1 MEEPKRIQVIRIG
14 AEAIVSKLRWNG
26 FDLISKHR
34 VPKPYRIP
42 ELDRWIR
49 DKRTIHEAK
58 ILVELKRAGVPAPAI
73 ILLDRSSSTI
83 YMQYIKGIELK
94 KALDGLDP
102 VKIKKTAEKLG
113 EIVGKMHLRRI
124 VHGDLT
130 TSNVI
135 LDEIGKIYL
144 IDFGLSSM
152 SDDVEELAVDIHLLD
167 RSLESAHHKIRERF
181 MKHFLLGYSKIV
193 GRDRTLEILRKVKEI
208 RMRGR
213 YVQRGG

>member
-1 MEEPKRIQVIRIG
+1 VEEPKQIQVIRIG

-94 KALDGLDP
+94 KALDELDP
-102 VKIKKTAEKLG
+102 VRIEKIAGKLG

-135 LDEIGKIYL
+135 LDETEKIYL
-144 IDFGLSSM
+144 IDFGLSSV

-213 YVQRGG
+213 YVKRGG

>member
-1 MEEPKRIQVIRIG
+1 VEEPKRIQVIRIG

-94 KALDGLDP
+94 KALDELDP
-102 VKIKKTAEKLG
+102 VRIEKIAGKLG
-113 EIVGKMHLRRI
+113 EIVGKMHLRGI

-135 LDEIGKIYL
+135 LDETEKIYL
-144 IDFGLSSM
+144 IDFGLSSV

-213 YVQRGG
+213 YVKRGG

>member
-26 FDLISKHR
+26 LDLISKHR

-58 ILVELKRAGVPAPAI
+58 ILVELKRAGVPAPTI

-94 KALDGLDP
+94 KALDGLNP
-102 VKIKKTAEKLG
+102 VNIKKIAEKLG
-113 EIVGKMHLRRI
+113 EIVGKMHSRRI

-135 LDEIGKIYL
+135 LDETGKIYL

-181 MKHFLLGYSKIV
+181 MKYFLLGYSKIV

>member
-94 KALDGLDP
+94 KALHELDP
-102 VKIKKTAEKLG
+102 VRIEKIAGKLG

-135 LDEIGKIYL
+135 LDETEEIYL
-144 IDFGLSSM
+144 IDFGLSSV

-213 YVQRGG
+213 YVKRGG

>member
-1 MEEPKRIQVIRIG
+1 VEEPKQIRVIRIG
-14 AEAIVSKLRWNG
+14 AEAIVSRLRWNG

-34 VPKPYRIP
+34 VPKPYRVP

-58 ILVELKRAGVPAPAI
+58 IIVELKKAGVPAPAI

-94 KALDGLDP
+94 RALDGLDP
-102 VKIKKTAEKLG
+102 IKVEKIAGRLG
-113 EIVGKMHLRRI
+113 EIVGKMHLRKI

-130 TSNVI
+130 TSNII
-135 LDEIGKIYL
+135 LDKMERIYL
-144 IDFGLSSM
+144 IDFGLSSVT
-152 SDDVEELAVDIHLLD
+152 DDIEELAVDIHLLD

-213 YVQRGG
+213 YVKRGG

>member
-1 MEEPKRIQVIRIG
+1 MEEPKQIQVIRIG

-94 KALDGLDP
+94 KALDELDP
-102 VKIKKTAEKLG
+102 VRIEKIAGKLG
-113 EIVGKMHLRRI
+113 EIVGKMHLRGI

-135 LDEIGKIYL
+135 LDETEKIYL
-144 IDFGLSSM
+144 IDFGLSSV

-213 YVQRGG
+213 YVKRGG

>member
-26 FDLISKHR
+26 LDLISKHR

-94 KALDGLDP
+94 KALDELDP
-102 VKIKKTAEKLG
+102 VRIEKIAGKLG

-135 LDEIGKIYL
+135 LDETGKIYL

-167 RSLESAHHKIRERF
+167 RSLESAHHKVRERF

>member
-1 MEEPKRIQVIRIG
+1 MEEPKQIQVIRIG

-94 KALDGLDP
+94 KALDELDP
-102 VKIKKTAEKLG
+102 VRIEKIAGKLG

-135 LDEIGKIYL
+135 LDETEKIYL
-144 IDFGLSSM
+144 IDFGLSSV

-213 YVQRGG
+213 YVKRGG

>member
-94 KALDGLDP
+94 KALDELDP
-102 VKIKKTAEKLG
+102 VRIEKIAGKLG

-135 LDEIGKIYL
+135 LDEKEKIYL
-144 IDFGLSSM
+144 IDFGLSSV

-193 GRDRTLEILRKVKEI
+193 GRDHTLEILRKVKEI

>member
-1 MEEPKRIQVIRIG
+1 VEEPKQIQVIRIG

-94 KALDGLDP
+94 KALDELDP
-102 VKIKKTAEKLG
+102 VRIEKIAGKLG
-113 EIVGKMHLRRI
+113 EIVGKMHLRGI

-135 LDEIGKIYL
+135 LDETEKIYL
-144 IDFGLSSM
+144 IDFGLSSV

-213 YVQRGG
+213 YVKRGG